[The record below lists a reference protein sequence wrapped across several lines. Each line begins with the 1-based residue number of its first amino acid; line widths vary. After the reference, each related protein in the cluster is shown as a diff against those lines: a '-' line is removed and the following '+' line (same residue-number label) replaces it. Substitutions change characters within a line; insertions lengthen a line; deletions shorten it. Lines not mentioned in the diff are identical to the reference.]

1 MRKYKRMTV
10 VVAGVLAVSLLAGC
24 AQTKGDGKVESKGEE
39 KTETQETEA
48 LKKAE
53 KPKLPLVEPGK
64 ETLTIATMDNW
75 FATKSYNDNLPVYE
89 EFEKLTGVKIVWEA
103 IPIND
108 YDQVMGTR
116 LASGKNLPDIF
127 VIPWEA
133 NADQLGFDGIAMP
146 LNQLMD
152 KNAYYLNQLMDKY
165 PVVRSG
171 ITAADGNIYAYPGF
185 GEGFINTAEELES
198 GELTDPGANVCP
210 NVSMIRKDWLDKL
223 NLEVPETLD
232 DWYNVL
238 KAFKTQDPNGNGKAD
253 EIPLTATFNVRD
265 IYRFGEAFG
274 LYRSGNAEC
283 RWDVGEDGKVFF
295 KDTTDG
301 FKKTLEFLNKLYVEG
316 LLDPEYATA
325 GYDKTS
331 EKISR
336 DLLGSLS
343 SDWMSNIATYNGNL
357 KTAGVEDANWV
368 AVQPIKNPEGKSMIT
383 NRWSVWKTAAISK
396 DCKNPELAMKW
407 LDFQTLSA
415 EGVALTNFG
424 VEDVS
429 YTKSEDGKIT
439 LTQDAVNN
447 PDGIGAQEYLR
458 SLGAWGQLPYP
469 QAKEGYEVLWADQPE
484 IIEFA
489 NSFTSAQIRQP
500 FPNSG
505 TKAALAFTDDENAIR
520 TEVETNIETYCD
532 EMAIKFIEGKESLDK
547 FDEYVA
553 TVESYGLSQLLEV
566 HQSAYERFAA
576 N

>member
-1 MRKYKRMTV
+1 MTG
-10 VVAGVLAVSLLAGC
+10 VVAGALAVSLLAGC
-24 AQTKGDGKVESKGEE
+24 AQTKGEVEAESKGEQ
-39 KTETQETEA
+39 KTEAQGTETV
-48 LKKAE
+48 KKAE
-53 KPKLPLVEPGK
+53 KPQLPLAEPGK

-146 LNQLMD
+146 LNQLID
-152 KNAYYLNQLMDKY
+152 ENAYYLNQLMEKY

-185 GEGFINTAEELES
+185 GEGFINTAEEMES

-301 FKKTLEFLNKLYVEG
+301 FKKTLEFLHKLYEEG

-343 SDWMSNIATYNGNL
+343 SDWMSNIATYKGNL
-357 KTAGVEDANWV
+357 KTAGVEDANWI

-415 EGVALTNFG
+415 QGVALTNFG

-429 YTKSEDGKIT
+429 YTKSEDGKIA

-469 QAKEGYEVLWADQPE
+469 QAKQGYEVLWADQPE

-489 NSFTSAQIRQP
+489 NSFESDQIRQP

-505 TKAALAFTDDENAIR
+505 TKAALAFTDEENAIR

-547 FDEYVA
+547 FEEYTA

-566 HQSAYERFAA
+566 HQSAYDRFKA

>member
-1 MRKYKRMTV
+1 MTG
-10 VVAGVLAVSLLAGC
+10 VVAGALAVSLLAGC
-24 AQTKGDGKVESKGEE
+24 AQTKGEVEAESKGEQ
-39 KTETQETEA
+39 KTEAQGTEA
-48 LKKAE
+48 VKKAE
-53 KPKLPLVEPGK
+53 KPQLPLAEPGK

-146 LNQLMD
+146 LNQLID
-152 KNAYYLNQLMDKY
+152 ENAYYLNQLMEKY

-185 GEGFINTAEELES
+185 GEGFINTAEEMES

-238 KAFKTQDPNGNGKAD
+238 KAFKNQDPNGNGKAD

-301 FKKTLEFLNKLYVEG
+301 FKKTLEFLHKLYEEG

-415 EGVALTNFG
+415 QGVALTNFG

-429 YTKSEDGKIT
+429 YTKSEDGKIA

-469 QAKEGYEVLWADQPE
+469 QAKQGYEVLWADQPE

-489 NSFTSAQIRQP
+489 NSFESDQIRQP

-505 TKAALAFTDDENAIR
+505 TKAALAFTDEENAIR

-547 FDEYVA
+547 FEEYTA
-553 TVESYGLSQLLEV
+553 TAESYGLSQLLEV
-566 HQSAYERFAA
+566 HQSAYDRFKA

>member
-1 MRKYKRMTV
+1 MTG
-10 VVAGVLAVSLLAGC
+10 VVAGALAVSLLAGC
-24 AQTKGDGKVESKGEE
+24 AQTKGEVEVESKGEQ
-39 KTETQETEA
+39 KTEAQGTEA
-48 LKKAE
+48 VKKAE
-53 KPKLPLVEPGK
+53 KPQLPLAEPGK

-146 LNQLMD
+146 LNQLID
-152 KNAYYLNQLMDKY
+152 ENAYYLNQLMEKY

-301 FKKTLEFLNKLYVEG
+301 FKKTLEFLHKLYEEG

-357 KTAGVEDANWV
+357 KTAGVEDANWI

-415 EGVALTNFG
+415 QGVALTNFG

-429 YTKSEDGKIT
+429 YTKSEDGKIA
-439 LTQDAVNN
+439 LTQVAVNN

-469 QAKEGYEVLWADQPE
+469 QAKQGYEVLWADQPE

-489 NSFTSAQIRQP
+489 NSFESDQIRQP

-505 TKAALAFTDDENAIR
+505 TKAALAFTDEENAIR

-547 FDEYVA
+547 FEEYTA

-566 HQSAYERFAA
+566 HQSAYDRFKA